1 MRELVDTLNKYAYE
15 YYVLDNPSVPDRE
28 YDKLYDE
35 LQILEGETG
44 VREQDSPTRRVGG
57 EPISAFT
64 KHEHIHRL
72 YSLDKCVTEEE
83 LSAFDERVRRV
94 VSDPT
99 YTVEYKFDGLT
110 MCLTYENGLFVRA
123 TTRGNG
129 VVGEDVTAQAL
140 TIKSFPLKI
149 DRKDVMEIQG
159 EAIIRLSVLEKYNA
173 TADEPL
179 KNARNAAAGA
189 IRNLDPKVT
198 EKRRPEIIFYNVNY
212 AENGGFD
219 SQLEIFDFLKRNG
232 FRTFDFL
239 RVCKNL
245 DEVKAA
251 IDEIEIGRR
260 SIDVLTDGAVVKL
273 NSVKEREIL
282 GYTDKFPR
290 WAAAYKF
297 EAEEAETTLRSI
309 RWQVGR
315 TGKLT
320 PLGIVDPVELAGATV
335 RKATLNNY
343 GDILKKRVKI
353 GGRVL
358 IRRSNEVIPEILGA
372 LGDDGEAVE
381 KISVCPYCKTPVVEV
396 GANLF
401 CPNEDC
407 RPRVLA
413 KLANFACKDG
423 MNIDGF
429 SEKTAGVLYDEIGVE
444 NFSELY
450 TLDREKLVAL
460 DGFQDKKADNLLSA
474 IEKSKNVALPNFIF
488 ALGIDGVGKKTAK
501 DLAKKLKT
509 LDGIANASVEELS
522 ALDDVGEVMSKSIFD
537 YFRSEKNKNE
547 IEKLLCAG
555 VKITE
560 QTEVKSGSFS
570 GEKVVLTGSL
580 TSYTRSEAG
589 KLVEERGGEIQSSV
603 TKTTTLVIAGEAA
616 GSKLDKA
623 KKLGI
628 TVIGEEEFKGRL

>member
-57 EPISAFT
+57 EPISAFK
-64 KHEHIHRL
+64 KHEHIYRL
-72 YSLDKCVTEEE
+72 YSLDKCVTEDE
-83 LSAFDERVRRV
+83 LSAFDERVRKV
-94 VSDPT
+94 VPDPT

-129 VVGEDVTAQAL
+129 IVGEDVTAQAL

-232 FRTFDFL
+232 FKTFDFL

-251 IDEIEIGRR
+251 IDEIEVGRR

-297 EAEEAETTLRSI
+297 EAEEAETTVKSI

-320 PLGIVDPVELAGATV
+320 PLGIVEPVELAGATV

-343 GDILKKRVKI
+343 GDIQKKRVKI

-372 LGDDGEAVE
+372 LGDEGKEVE
-381 KISVCPYCKTPVVEV
+381 KITVCPYCKTPVVEV

-509 LDGIANASVEELS
+509 LDGIANASVEELAS
-522 ALDDVGEVMSKSIFD
+522 LDDVGEVMSKSIFD
-537 YFRSEKNKNE
+537 YFRSEKNKSE

-555 VKITE
+555 VKIAE
-560 QTEVKSGSFS
+560 QTEIKSGSFS

-623 KKLGI
+623 KKLGV
-628 TVIGEEEFKGRL
+628 TVIDEEEFKKRL